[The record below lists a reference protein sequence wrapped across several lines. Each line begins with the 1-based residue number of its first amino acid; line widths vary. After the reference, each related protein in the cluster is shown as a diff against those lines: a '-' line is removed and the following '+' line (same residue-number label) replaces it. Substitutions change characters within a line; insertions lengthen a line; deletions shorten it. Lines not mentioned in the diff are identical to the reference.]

1 VSSLQILN
9 FSNEDRLK
17 SMVKQIFEENNYTMR
32 ALKMMNKRALK
43 VVYRGELRLDDPYNV
58 F

>member
-1 VSSLQILN
+1 VSGLQILN

-17 SMVKQIFEENNYTMR
+17 SMVKQIFEENNYTMH
-32 ALKMMNKRALK
+32 ALKMMNKRALN
-43 VVYRGELRLDDPYNV
+43 VVYREELRLDDPYNV

>member
-1 VSSLQILN
+1 MISLQILN

-17 SMVKQIFEENNYTMR
+17 SMVKQIFEENNYTMH
-32 ALKMMNKRALK
+32 ALKMMNKRDLK
-43 VVYRGELRLDDPYNV
+43 VVYRGELWLDDPYNV